1 MIQKGS
7 ANSGMTKSKI
17 IIHNRTERT
26 NAEVL
31 LYAWKFMRE
40 EWAEKAELC
49 AATFNSG
56 ISVEKVQRDNGITL
70 YVYE

>member
-1 MIQKGS
+1 MTQKGS
-7 ANSGMTKSKI
+7 VNSGMTKSKI

-49 AATFNSG
+49 SADFESG
-56 ISVEKVQRDNGITL
+56 VRVQKVQRDTGFTL
-70 YVYE
+70 YIYE